1 MRVNTAQIRVLDGQN
16 RDNSDKSIIQSVE
29 KEGVLV
35 PLLVY
40 CDPDNAGSYILA
52 AGHRRLASAIH
63 FNLKDVPVEV
73 ISEQQAET
81 ARALENLDRKGLH
94 PLDEATEIRTLQSQG
109 YDNGVIS
116 AMLGMPLAKVIRR
129 AKLESLI
136 GEIRESFREG
146 KINAAVAEEY
156 SVMSPKDQ
164 KAVWKEIRERSWG
177 GSDAKSVRGEYL
189 RSRGLS
195 LSGCAEQFL
204 KLDPACAECPNN
216 LASDNVLF
224 EGSDGS
230 CADGKCYC
238 EKMRR
243 LMDKAGVTSLWE
255 RDYCADRKRIELLN
269 KNGINAEID
278 KEYWRFRDRMDE
290 THTVKKMNIYGN
302 VSFDKVPD
310 KPKEEDP
317 DKAARK
323 KDLTKQFRKDIKELY
338 ANLEKM
344 VFEHADAYM
353 LKNHKDERFPD
364 SDEKVI
370 LAKQVIADNHRAI
383 QFFVTGR
390 YDSKAEDAMKGADN
404 RRILAV
410 ALFFVGTGHMDYQM
424 VRPEKITEYVVSTV
438 QLPKSMDIEDIYQ
451 LKTSKAKKRVMELK
465 KEMEKL
471 LKEYKELE
479 G

>member
-109 YDNGVIS
+109 YENGVIS

-129 AKLESLI
+129 AKLENLI

-146 KINAAVAEEY
+146 KTNAAVAEEY
-156 SVMSPKDQ
+156 SVMDPKDQ
-164 KAVWKEIRERSWG
+164 KKVWKSMK
-177 GSDAKSVRGEYL
+177 GSSSSESVRRAYMNMG
-189 RSRGLS
+189 GIS
-195 LSGCAEQFL
+195 LGDCTEAFL
-204 KLDPACAECPNN
+204 KTEPICQGCPSN
-216 LASDNVLF
+216 LACDNTLF
-224 EGSDGS
+224 DGIKGS
-230 CADGKCYC
+230 CTDGKCYC
-238 EKMRR
+238 AKMRA
-243 LMDKAGVTSLWE
+243 LMAKEGVDSLFCPDHKKDE
-255 RDYCADRKRIELLN
+255 PIVNILRKDGVQVISD
-269 KNGINAEID
+269 GS
-278 KEYWRFRDRMDE
+278 YWRYMYKQSE
-290 THTVKKMNIYGN
+290 SYTVKKMDAWGDIRWGQAAEE
-302 VSFDKVPD
+302 KT
-310 KPKEEDP
+310 EDP

-323 KDLTKQFRKDIKELY
+323 KELTKQFRKDIKELY

-438 QLPKSMDIEDIYQ
+438 QMPKSMDIEDIYQ